1 MPIQTEERP
10 APARP
15 QEVVVRV
22 DAPKRRRFSITGA
35 LALAGV
41 VLLLVL
47 TIGLARGW
55 LDFGNIFSTSTI
67 DRSAPVILH
76 KLRDVSTYDAASG
89 TFSVTVDQ
97 EKDVKFMPQIIAGER
112 VIYSGDGTVDA
123 SVDLGKLDAT
133 NVQRDAGGT
142 LVVTLPHARLQ
153 TAQLDPER
161 SHVMNRDR
169 GLINRV
175 VGAFEDNPTSER
187 ALERAA
193 VKKIDRAAAKTQLV
207 ERAERNTEALI
218 QRIARAAGVDD
229 EIDVRF
235 GPVGARTAQSGA

>member
-55 LDFGNIFSTSTI
+55 LDLGNIFSTTTV

-89 TFSVTVDQ
+89 TFSVTVDR
-97 EKDVKFMPQIIAGER
+97 EKDVSFLPSFIAGER
-112 VIYSGDGTVDA
+112 VIYSAYGTVDA

-133 NVQRDAGGT
+133 SVQHQSDGT
-142 LVVTLPHARLQ
+142 LVVTLPHAAPAACA
-153 TAQLDPER
+153 AQREAEP
-161 SHVMNRDR
+161 RDEPGPGPR
-169 GLINRV
+169 QPHR
-175 VGAFEDNPTSER
+175 R
-187 ALERAA
+187 
-193 VKKIDRAAAKTQLV
+193 
-207 ERAERNTEALI
+207 
-218 QRIARAAGVDD
+218 
-229 EIDVRF
+229 DVL
-235 GPVGARTAQSGA
+235 GQPDQ

>member
-1 MPIQTEERP
+1 MPTLTEERP

-55 LDFGNIFSTSTI
+55 LDLGSIFSTSTI

-76 KLRDVSTYDAASG
+76 ELHDVSTYDAASG

-97 EKDVKFMPQIIAGER
+97 EKDVSFFPQVLAGER
-112 VIYSGDGTVDA
+112 VIYSGYGTVDA
-123 SVDLGKLDAT
+123 SVDLGKLD
-133 NVQRDAGGT
+133 QRAVTQTAGGI
-142 LVVTLPHARLQ
+142 VIQLPHARLGG
-153 TAQLDPER
+153 AHLDPNR

-169 GLINRV
+169 GLFNRV
-175 VGAFEDNPTSER
+175 AGAFVDNPTSER

-193 VKKIDRAAAKTQLV
+193 VKKIDKAAAKTKLV
-207 ERAERNTEALI
+207 ERAERNTEAMI
-218 QRIARAAGVDD
+218 QRIAKAAGVTDR
-229 EIDVRF
+229 IDVRF
-235 GPVGARTAQSGA
+235 GPVGARTAPSAA

>member
-55 LDFGNIFSTSTI
+55 LDLGNIFSTSTV

-89 TFSVTVDQ
+89 TFSVTVDR
-97 EKDVKFMPQIIAGER
+97 EKDVSFLPSFIAGER
-112 VIYSGDGTVDA
+112 VIYSAYGTVDA
-123 SVDLGKLDAT
+123 SVDLGKLDT
-133 NVQRDAGGT
+133 TSVQHQADGT

-153 TAQLDPER
+153 GAQLNAKR

-169 GLINRV
+169 GLVNRI
-175 VGAFEDNPTSER
+175 GGMFSDNPTSER
-187 ALERAA
+187 ALEQAA
-193 VKKIDRAAAKTQLV
+193 VKKIDKAAVKTKLV

-218 QRIARAAGVDD
+218 QRIAKAAGVTDK
-229 EIDVRF
+229 IDVRF
-235 GPVGARTAQSGA
+235 GPVTRPVQSAA